1 VRATVIGL
9 GYVGLVTA
17 ACLAEW
23 GHDII
28 GVDGAQDR
36 LDDLEA
42 GRMPIHEPGLEEL
55 VASGVRAGRLRFAAP
70 SPSAVSSAQIVF
82 VAVGTHDGNGGWQTA
97 TIRGALA
104 SIVPEMSDDSTL
116 VVRSTLPPDFISQLP
131 WIVNAIRQEAGRRP
145 VPVMT
150 NPEFTREG
158 TAVSDFLAPDR
169 VVIGAGDDPHG
180 RGASMLRKV
189 YRKANAPVLV
199 MSAIDAAL
207 TKLGANLFLAT
218 KISFANELA
227 QLCDAYG
234 ADIRH
239 VVAGMSHDTRIGGGF
254 LRPGIGF
261 GGSCLPHQVTMT
273 VRESAAIGVRVPLFA
288 AVEEINHRQREMF
301 VDRITIA
308 AGGLEGARVALLGLT
323 FKPDTDDL
331 REAPSLEIARMLI
344 ERGASVVAYD
354 PMPTARKRAAELV
367 PGLAVVDRAMKAIV
381 GADAIGLVTEWPE
394 FARLPWG
401 TIAKAVRRPAVV
413 DGRNALQA
421 EVLVAAGFDY
431 TAFGRDGKL
440 VVHEAAAAAIAAAAA
455 AAEEDE
461 ELGVT
466 TTGPRRRT
474 AIEAA
479 LSGTGMDRGLP
490 AIGAE
495 PKPTGA

>member
-1 VRATVIGL
+1 
-9 GYVGLVTA
+9 
-17 ACLAEW
+17 
-23 GHDII
+23 
-28 GVDGAQDR
+28 
-36 LDDLEA
+36 
-42 GRMPIHEPGLEEL
+42 
-55 VASGVRAGRLRFAAP
+55 
-70 SPSAVSSAQIVF
+70 
-82 VAVGTHDGNGGWQTA
+82 
-97 TIRGALA
+97 
-104 SIVPEMSDDSTL
+104 
-116 VVRSTLPPDFISQLP
+116 
-131 WIVNAIRQEAGRRP
+131 
-145 VPVMT
+145 
-150 NPEFTREG
+150 
-158 TAVSDFLAPDR
+158 
-169 VVIGAGDDPHG
+169 
-180 RGASMLRKV
+180 
-189 YRKANAPVLV
+189 
-199 MSAIDAAL
+199 
-207 TKLGANLFLAT
+207 
-218 KISFANELA
+218 
-227 QLCDAYG
+227 
-234 ADIRH
+234 
-239 VVAGMSHDTRIGGGF
+239 
-254 LRPGIGF
+254 
-261 GGSCLPHQVTMT
+261 MT
-273 VRESAAIGVRVPLFA
+273 VRESAAIGVQVPLFA
-288 AVEEINHRQREMF
+288 AVEQINHRQREMF
-301 VDRITIA
+301 VDRVTIA

-344 ERGASVVAYD
+344 ERGATVVAYD
-354 PMPTARKRAAELV
+354 PMPTARQRAAELV

-440 VVHEAAAAAIAAAAA
+440 VVDETAAAAIAAAAA

-461 ELGVT
+461 ELGV